1 MRRERALKICACIG
15 WTALLRSRLSACAD
29 GEARPCSGDDDESL
43 RDTRRL
49 LAGRFPQPLSASQ
62 RYRLCG
68 VVELCARHCHGSA
81 GISKLYRSQRT
92 DRVGCVHRHRSS
104 PHLSGSG
111 KAVTRSRING

>member
-49 LAGRFPQPLSASQ
+49 PAARCLTL
-62 RYRLCG
+62 LLK
-68 VVELCARHCHGSA
+68 VVA
-81 GISKLYRSQRT
+81 
-92 DRVGCVHRHRSS
+92 
-104 PHLSGSG
+104 PSGAH
-111 KAVTRSRING
+111 KQ